1 MNELQQYV
9 ASLQE
14 QGLGKDEIKA
24 KVIEWKK
31 ANEPLKEEEE
41 DKKPSYFK
49 DDGSGGLNPEAF
61 SSEEAKEV
69 AIKVNEDAK
78 KEKDSADAIPVVES
92 EKKDMESTPV
102 DTSSASRFAVRDGE
116 IIFDLETFGSEE
128 TRNLARQLNLPE
140 NDKTYNIGAGAY
152 KVVYGGQNGPVFYS
166 KPIGQSEWSS
176 AENDPLRTAVIAQ
189 KLGIGNPGFD
199 VDQYDIEIPEI
210 RQVETEEKEEEELVM
225 GAENIE
231 AVEIPLLVENKSKY
245 KINGN
250 VYTYQNLDA
259 RIRNNEPGF
268 EKINSVKEYLDL
280 IKKDGHVVD
289 VLPSNYE
296 GSIEEKYDNFVN
308 ITTISSD
315 EEVEIDNFVNNID
328 FSPYKQN
335 VVQPVFIPGATG
347 GGALP
352 TTSSIEDVQ
361 PYEEE
366 LDKARVILENE
377 RKEEGSDKPI
387 TREEIEGL
395 ARQIIKNE
403 KVFDASNKLKKD
415 YLENLPE
422 DQRKALFSFVLDRVR
437 ENEKIY
443 LGKLPKHYT
452 DPETGERYTRKELE
466 ERFDFEAR
474 FDNIKNSTLVSNI
487 KNLTSAINLDQEK
500 LVSLAKEIK
509 ENQANGFDVTKLSQ
523 EYNSVLTLMNR
534 RIEGVNSFKKDLKY
548 AIKDVQLDY
557 SNYIK
562 KGQEYQTD
570 VYELNWLKRNYSQM
584 RKYFGGLGEAG
595 DVTIN
600 SISYALGGLQQ
611 LLALV
616 ELGASPASKP
626 GLRLKQQELLEI
638 QSDFIDFRRKRQERY
653 VEAPKFEN
661 AFDSFGNFGEYLL
674 DYGLELAP
682 FYATMIGTT
691 YLTGNPYAGVVAAS
705 GTTGGMYAGER
716 YNEMLNGGRPYD
728 PQEMNLTMTGYSI
741 AEIAG
746 TIPEFQILKGVKTRF
761 KGTAGGEAL
770 ETGIKAWGRR
780 RLDGLPEYAKL
791 VGLDAVGELGIT
803 LPVQNALDGKPLLAG
818 FDEAAFNTLLF
829 SNTMYVTP
837 IVAGGI
843 YNSLSTPKIND
854 EFRGNIAE
862 YNNIELSLYDNR
874 FKEKVIKRSL
884 TPEQVQQMK
893 NTQLELL
900 RANEKILLDLNKKI
914 KEMDADGFKIYSDAM
929 TRIADLQNKAN
940 EIRNNPGYDFET
952 KERLIQP
959 LRAEFESLVNAR
971 NVFTEAFTKTFKLLP
986 KDEQKRIN
994 ALAVSNLERK
1004 GISNPNSNQIYE
1016 ESEQIHI
1023 EEKFKNNIDKGIDL
1037 LNSLKQ
1043 KGLNISFSLGRT
1055 NKETIARYRK
1065 MLDARVKDP
1074 KNNLT
1079 EEEAKAELEEFKE
1092 GIEDGTMN
1100 GTTFV
1105 TTQTNAKGETK
1116 LVYDVVVSQQNSI
1129 ANKASETT
1137 FHELNHVI
1145 FSEALGTNSAAF
1157 EPVASSILN
1166 YLAEND
1172 SNAYVRITTK
1182 ADTTKADEVIIA
1194 FLEEL
1199 SSKRININKANN
1211 FNLWNIL
1218 AYGVNN
1224 SIKSNTDSTFN
1235 MDFSGPN
1242 GALQFFQTLAD
1253 AWNNKELS
1261 VDALNKIVDSDVWQG
1276 EAFTQD
1282 EVIITAPSKKRSKL
1296 TPRGVQLLE
1305 GYKEGIYTN
1314 KDLVSIVRT
1323 KPINQKQRDEQYAAA
1338 EAIVEANFGFIK
1350 GKIGYER
1357 RGVKGIDE
1365 NGIKQAIIE
1374 LIIGGDIASWSG
1386 KTTPLFEEGEGY
1398 NPDFAVTTYLGRIG
1412 NRADIIFERAKD
1424 LGDVVFDTAE
1434 LGDVDT
1440 GIVETEVETTTTP
1453 VKEIDV
1459 DAFKVL
1465 KKPNKEVIVAD
1476 VLDKIKTGEIDLDS
1490 GITLKDLKPFSEA
1503 AAQQIADELGI
1514 PVSRILNPKDNLRK
1528 GEVTPIQMF
1537 IKNNAPAM
1545 LAMLKQIKGN
1555 ADIQVVQ
1562 TKRGP
1567 VKIGGEGRR
1576 LAQKLLDAFYI
1587 KGDKVKNQIQYK
1599 LDPSKLNLPY
1609 FLSVFGMDAKGN
1621 IKDARSGTAQASK
1634 GWMELLARLQ
1644 TLNAIEIAIDQQV
1657 AAGEKTPAEGARQK
1671 AQAKRKQEQ
1680 KVTRDFKKGQFVV
1693 PPIELTKVETN
1704 VLNSKG
1710 KPKKEFDLT
1719 TPQGR
1724 TLVETIDDFIKL
1736 NPKFGYLFEKG
1747 MTGGFGLTFRN
1758 VDRFRTS
1765 ISAKYKKGPLGR
1777 IKYSKTGSILNE
1789 KAINRFI
1796 DDPGLIQKRLNL
1808 LKDLFLSI
1816 QSYIKKNPDSASAF
1830 QRFLRDA
1837 TVDQNHP
1844 LRFLAPTVF
1853 YPINPVTGKI
1863 DVTKVTEEH
1872 MMPAVQVG
1880 KQLLDAAIKGQ
1891 VESEFKII
1899 EKSYAQ
1905 GALRYP
1911 EDIALKPLGL
1921 NEAMPPVYYE
1931 SVIPLIEQG
1940 KLDFLPAG
1948 LASWIRYSVNN
1959 TSNPFAYKLIKPKM
1973 TIGEFFVGKL
1983 DIKSEVGIDIA
1994 GQKANELITQVLTG
2008 EITLQQAKAEFK
2020 VFKTKILPLK
2030 IKAAANID
2038 NTFGKKVMRSKTVA
2052 DKIKVLEDYQK
2063 AVEVARDPN
2072 APVKG
2077 ISVLDFDDTVAIT
2090 NSNVIVE
2097 MPNGTIRKINATEF
2111 ALEHSNLEAIGAK
2124 FDFSEFNKV
2133 VQGKRGPLFDKLK
2146 KAVDKFGNSN
2156 VYILTARTPEA
2167 ATAIHEWLKSEG
2179 INLKFENIVGLAD
2192 GAAQAKANWI
2202 VSKAAEGYNDFY
2214 FADDAILNVQAVQAV
2229 YDVLDVKG
2237 RAHIAMRSKQKN
2249 FETIINDIIEKKTGI
2264 EAYKQY
2270 SPAKA
2275 QTIGAGKGKFNFFIP
2290 PSAEDFTGLLY
2301 RLLGK
2306 GKVGDA
2312 QMAFFK
2318 DNLID
2323 PYNRA
2328 EIELESAKVAAAS
2341 DFNALKAQFP
2351 NLPKSL
2357 KKETGIGKFTF
2368 EHAIRAYI
2376 WGQQGM
2382 SIPGLSKRDLKR
2394 LSDFVKADPQ
2404 LKVFADQLISLR
2416 KGKEYPA
2423 PKEGWVAGTITTDI
2437 INGIN
2442 KIDRKQY
2449 LKEWKDNIDIIF
2461 SDKVINKLEAAFG
2474 ASYVKAL
2481 RASIDAMYRGS
2492 NRSAN
2497 TDSITT
2503 KWYDWINNSVGVVMF
2518 LNTRSALLQMIS
2530 NVNFVNWKDNNPL
2543 QAAKAFAN
2551 QGQYWKDVMFLLNS
2565 PYLKARRDGLKINIS
2580 ESEIADLAQGKGN
2593 KIQKFIALALEKG
2606 FVFTRYAD
2614 SFAIATG
2621 GATFYRNR
2629 YNSYIKEGMS
2639 PEVASKQAFEDFRD
2653 ISETSQQSSNPSK
2666 ISQQQRSAAGRLI
2679 LSFGNT
2685 QMQYARIQKRAIQDL
2700 INGRGDWKTNI
2711 SKILYYGAI
2720 QNLIFNG
2727 LQQGVQFLLFEGD
2740 ESDEKEQTK
2749 RNKRIERTLNGMIDS
2764 QLRGLGI
2771 YGALSVTLKNTLME
2785 IAKQADAKSPDYA
2798 EAIDDL
2804 FSISPPLQSKLRKLK
2819 SAANTFSW
2827 NAEEMKKQGIDIDNP
2842 AYLAVAQVISA
2853 VSNIPV
2859 DEAVV
2864 KINAIRN
2871 ILSDGTEKWQKVA
2884 LALGWGTWDVGLPYY
2899 GVQDQVV
2906 VTPEMEAEIK
2916 VENMMKETTKPQQVE
2931 TLLKLGLTKKE
2942 IKALKYEK
2950 DRVNKIIELQ
2960 NKKENE

>member
-1 MNELQQYV
+1 
-9 ASLQE
+9 
-14 QGLGKDEIKA
+14 
-24 KVIEWKK
+24 
-31 ANEPLKEEEE
+31 
-41 DKKPSYFK
+41 
-49 DDGSGGLNPEAF
+49 
-61 SSEEAKEV
+61 
-69 AIKVNEDAK
+69 
-78 KEKDSADAIPVVES
+78 
-92 EKKDMESTPV
+92 
-102 DTSSASRFAVRDGE
+102 
-116 IIFDLETFGSEE
+116 
-128 TRNLARQLNLPE
+128 
-140 NDKTYNIGAGAY
+140 
-152 KVVYGGQNGPVFYS
+152 
-166 KPIGQSEWSS
+166 
-176 AENDPLRTAVIAQ
+176 
-189 KLGIGNPGFD
+189 
-199 VDQYDIEIPEI
+199 
-210 RQVETEEKEEEELVM
+210 
-225 GAENIE
+225 
-231 AVEIPLLVENKSKY
+231 
-245 KINGN
+245 
-250 VYTYQNLDA
+250 
-259 RIRNNEPGF
+259 
-268 EKINSVKEYLDL
+268 
-280 IKKDGHVVD
+280 
-289 VLPSNYE
+289 
-296 GSIEEKYDNFVN
+296 
-308 ITTISSD
+308 
-315 EEVEIDNFVNNID
+315 
-328 FSPYKQN
+328 
-335 VVQPVFIPGATG
+335 
-347 GGALP
+347 
-352 TTSSIEDVQ
+352 
-361 PYEEE
+361 
-366 LDKARVILENE
+366 
-377 RKEEGSDKPI
+377 
-387 TREEIEGL
+387 
-395 ARQIIKNE
+395 
-403 KVFDASNKLKKD
+403 
-415 YLENLPE
+415 
-422 DQRKALFSFVLDRVR
+422 
-437 ENEKIY
+437 
-443 LGKLPKHYT
+443 
-452 DPETGERYTRKELE
+452 
-466 ERFDFEAR
+466 
-474 FDNIKNSTLVSNI
+474 
-487 KNLTSAINLDQEK
+487 
-500 LVSLAKEIK
+500 
-509 ENQANGFDVTKLSQ
+509 
-523 EYNSVLTLMNR
+523 
-534 RIEGVNSFKKDLKY
+534 
-548 AIKDVQLDY
+548 
-557 SNYIK
+557 
-562 KGQEYQTD
+562 
-570 VYELNWLKRNYSQM
+570 
-584 RKYFGGLGEAG
+584 
-595 DVTIN
+595 
-600 SISYALGGLQQ
+600 
-611 LLALV
+611 
-616 ELGASPASKP
+616 
-626 GLRLKQQELLEI
+626 
-638 QSDFIDFRRKRQERY
+638 
-653 VEAPKFEN
+653 
-661 AFDSFGNFGEYLL
+661 
-674 DYGLELAP
+674 
-682 FYATMIGTT
+682 
-691 YLTGNPYAGVVAAS
+691 
-705 GTTGGMYAGER
+705 
-716 YNEMLNGGRPYD
+716 
-728 PQEMNLTMTGYSI
+728 
-741 AEIAG
+741 
-746 TIPEFQILKGVKTRF
+746 
-761 KGTAGGEAL
+761 
-770 ETGIKAWGRR
+770 
-780 RLDGLPEYAKL
+780 
-791 VGLDAVGELGIT
+791 
-803 LPVQNALDGKPLLAG
+803 
-818 FDEAAFNTLLF
+818 
-829 SNTMYVTP
+829 
-837 IVAGGI
+837 
-843 YNSLSTPKIND
+843 
-854 EFRGNIAE
+854 
-862 YNNIELSLYDNR
+862 
-874 FKEKVIKRSL
+874 
-884 TPEQVQQMK
+884 
-893 NTQLELL
+893 
-900 RANEKILLDLNKKI
+900 
-914 KEMDADGFKIYSDAM
+914 
-929 TRIADLQNKAN
+929 
-940 EIRNNPGYDFET
+940 
-952 KERLIQP
+952 
-959 LRAEFESLVNAR
+959 
-971 NVFTEAFTKTFKLLP
+971 
-986 KDEQKRIN
+986 
-994 ALAVSNLERK
+994 
-1004 GISNPNSNQIYE
+1004 
-1016 ESEQIHI
+1016 
-1023 EEKFKNNIDKGIDL
+1023 
-1037 LNSLKQ
+1037 
-1043 KGLNISFSLGRT
+1043 
-1055 NKETIARYRK
+1055 
-1065 MLDARVKDP
+1065 
-1074 KNNLT
+1074 
-1079 EEEAKAELEEFKE
+1079 
-1092 GIEDGTMN
+1092 
-1100 GTTFV
+1100 
-1105 TTQTNAKGETK
+1105 
-1116 LVYDVVVSQQNSI
+1116 
-1129 ANKASETT
+1129 
-1137 FHELNHVI
+1137 
-1145 FSEALGTNSAAF
+1145 
-1157 EPVASSILN
+1157 
-1166 YLAEND
+1166 
-1172 SNAYVRITTK
+1172 
-1182 ADTTKADEVIIA
+1182 
-1194 FLEEL
+1194 
-1199 SSKRININKANN
+1199 
-1211 FNLWNIL
+1211 
-1218 AYGVNN
+1218 
-1224 SIKSNTDSTFN
+1224 

-1282 EVIITAPSKKRSKL
+1282 EIVITAPGKKRSQVISPQGINFIDL
-1296 TPRGVQLLE
+1296 YNQ
-1305 GYKEGIYTN
+1305 GIYTN
-1314 KDLVSIVRT
+1314 EDFVNILKS
-1323 KPINQKQRDEQYAAA
+1323 RDPKERYAAA
-1338 EAIVEANFGFIK
+1338 EALVENNFGVIK
-1350 GKIGYER
+1350 GVLGYER
-1357 RGVKGIDE
+1357 RGIKGIDE

-1374 LIIGGDIASWSG
+1374 LMLGGDIASWSG
-1386 KTTPLFEEGEGY
+1386 KTTPLFEEGSGFD
-1398 NPDFAVTTYLGRIG
+1398 PSKGKVTTYLTRLG
-1412 NRADIIFERAKD
+1412 NRADIIFEQGKLYSD
-1424 LGDVVFDTAE
+1424 TVFDTAE
-1434 LGDVDT
+1434 LGDVDA
-1440 GIVETEVETTTTP
+1440 GVVETEVETTTTP
-1453 VKEIDV
+1453 VKEIDI
-1459 DAFKVL
+1459 DTFKVL
-1465 KKPNKEVIVAD
+1465 KKSNKEAIVAN
-1476 VLDKIKTGEIDLDS
+1476 VLDKIKAGEIDLES

-1514 PVSRILNPKDNLRK
+1514 PVSRILDYKDNLRK

-1537 IKNNAPAM
+1537 IKNNASTL

-1587 KGDKVKNQIQYK
+1587 QLKGEDGKPVKVKNQIQYR
-1599 LDPSKLNLPY
+1599 LDPSKLNMPY

-1621 IKDARSGTAQASK
+1621 IKDGRSGTAQASK
-1634 GWMELLARLQ
+1634 GLMELLARLQ

-1671 AQAKRKQEQ
+1671 AQVKRKQKQ
-1680 KVTRDFKKGQFVV
+1680 DVTRDFKKGQFVV
-1693 PPIELTKVETN
+1693 QPIDLTKVETN
-1704 VLNSKG
+1704 ILNKQG
-1710 KPKKEFDLT
+1710 NPKKEFDLT

-1724 TLVETIDDFIKL
+1724 TLVETIDDFIKI

-1758 VDRFRTS
+1758 VNRFRTS

-1911 EDIALKPLGL
+1911 DDIALKPLGL

-2192 GAAQAKANWI
+2192 GAAQAKANWM

-2275 QTIGAGKGKFNFFIP
+2275 QTIGANKGKFQFFIP

-2461 SDKVINKLEAAFG
+2461 SDKVMNKLEAAFG
-2474 ASYVKAL
+2474 AGYVKAL

-2593 KIQKFIALALEKG
+2593 KAQKFIALALEKG
-2606 FVFTRYAD
+2606 FVFTRFAD

-2653 ISETSQQSSNPSK
+2653 VSETSQQSSNPSK

-2685 QMQYARIQKRAIQDL
+2685 QMQYARIQKRAIEDL

-2720 QNLIFNG
+2720 QNMIFNG

-2771 YGALSVTLKNTLME
+2771 YGAVSVTLKNTLME
-2785 IAKQADAKSPDYA
+2785 IAKQADSKSPDYA

-2853 VSNIPV
+2853 VSNIPI

-2864 KINAIRN
+2864 KLNAIRN